1 MKKEKIIFSWKKVVN
16 VLLIFEGLKIEKNL
30 HYILIFNLFIM
41 SKKLY
46 LSKWRMN
53 VLKTPREFEWYT
65 ILAIGYDIN
74 WNPLVR
80 AKKWNKQ
87 KSFQKCYSYGLSIND
102 IADDDHFNDF
112 ITYKR
117 AEKLLIDL
125 KRAFKD

>member
-1 MKKEKIIFSWKKVVN
+1 
-16 VLLIFEGLKIEKNL
+16 
-30 HYILIFNLFIM
+30 M

-46 LSKWRMN
+46 LSKWTMN
-53 VLKTPREFEWYT
+53 VLKTPREFECYS

-102 IADDDHFNDF
+102 IADDIHFNRF
-112 ITYKR
+112 INR
-117 AEKLLIDL
+117 EEAEKLLIDL
-125 KRAFKD
+125 KRAFEN